1 MVGFSGVEGTIG
13 YAIRHPR
20 EFPVLNIDGFKI
32 QNKANVISLNS
43 FSSHASHAEL
53 LEYYSSIECEKIY
66 LVNSQ
71 EDRKK
76 EFKPLLEEEISKNN
90 HTTKVVLPDSK
101 TKMYL

>member
-1 MVGFSGVEGTIG
+1 M
-13 YAIRHPR
+13 P
-20 EFPVLNIDGFKI
+20 LNISNVFPLKMVDVHFSCATKI
-32 QNKANVISLNS
+32 LKANVISLNS

-66 LVNSQ
+66 LVHSQ

-76 EFKPLLEEEISKNN
+76 EFKPLLEEEISKKN